1 MNIIVLGGNG
11 FIGKNLIKILDN
23 SCKNFSR
30 SKGFNLLDLYQTKQV
45 FKLLAPDVIFNLASH
60 GGSLHYVSK
69 FAADVIDDNLSMYL
83 NLYKA
88 IKELPKKPMVINPI
102 SNCAYPGNSS
112 IQMEQDWLNG
122 EVHDSVM
129 AFGNSKRALYHISK
143 CYYKQYGI
151 RSVNLIFP
159 NAFGIYDHLD
169 PNKTHALDGMI
180 IRMLQAK
187 QRVAEKLGAYFH
199 DVPSLQELGEAPAA
213 TKETTATSRG
223 PLGFLENLISAGA
236 QVATG
241 VTDIIANRELQKQ
254 QTAMAQYQA
263 SRPMFFGSGS
273 DNTMLWVLGIGAIG
287 IGAVVLLKRRK

>member
-187 QRVAEKLGAYFH
+187 QRDDKTFEVWGSGKPIREWIYSEDFASLLLSFTEKEEHIEPVNMAQGKGY
-199 DVPSLQELGEAPAA
+199 SI
-213 TKETTATSRG
+213 KETAEIIKKIIGFEGEIVFNTAYPDG
-223 PLGFLENLISAGA
+223 DPVKIMGNPIDFKF
-236 QVATG
+236 
-241 VTDIIANRELQKQ
+241 TDHEE
-254 QTAMAQYQA
+254 
-263 SRPMFFGSGS
+263 
-273 DNTMLWVLGIGAIG
+273 AIG
-287 IGAVVLLKRRK
+287 RTVKYYKGVL